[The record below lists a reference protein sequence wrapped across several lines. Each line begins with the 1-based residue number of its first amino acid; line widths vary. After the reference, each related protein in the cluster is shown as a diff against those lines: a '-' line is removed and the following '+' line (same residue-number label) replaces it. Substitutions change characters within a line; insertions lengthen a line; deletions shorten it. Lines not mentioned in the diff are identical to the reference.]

1 MQNHYLPHQYDFNNL
16 IYDNVDNMDNKIVI
30 KIYDGKKGKP
40 LYIQTP
46 ELVNVFGAIKKNNYH
61 ELLLPIGGIN
71 CLSFK
76 NFLHNLQNKILVDA
90 NFNKKEWFNNNN
102 RVKFIPI
109 IKEINKD
116 VTSTMEQTEEL
127 DKCNDGIIKIKVTDS
142 TIIKK
147 EYTEISIN
155 ELSKNAK
162 IRMIIQIYAIWINK
176 DTTYSF
182 GIYIKPEIIEER
194 NAYNLSFIE
203 EKLIF
208 ESDDDNNSVSS
219 TESSTSSTNSNK
231 N

>member
-1 MQNHYLPHQYDFNNL
+1 M
-16 IYDNVDNMDNKIVI
+16 
-30 KIYDGKKGKP
+30 
-40 LYIQTP
+40 
-46 ELVNVFGAIKKNNYH
+46 
-61 ELLLPIGGIN
+61 
-71 CLSFK
+71 
-76 NFLHNLQNKILVDA
+76 VDA

-162 IRMIIQIYAIWINK
+162 IRMI
-176 DTTYSF
+176 
-182 GIYIKPEIIEER
+182 
-194 NAYNLSFIE
+194 
-203 EKLIF
+203 
-208 ESDDDNNSVSS
+208 
-219 TESSTSSTNSNK
+219 
-231 N
+231 

>member
-16 IYDNVDNMDNKIVI
+16 IYDNIEEIDDKIII
-30 KIYDGKKGKP
+30 KIYDSKKGKP

-46 ELVNVFGAIKKNNYH
+46 ELVNVFGPIKRKNYH
-61 ELLLPIGGIN
+61 ELLLPLGGIN
-71 CLSFK
+71 TLLFK
-76 NFLHNLQNKILVDA
+76 NFLHNLQNKILCDA

-109 IKEINKD
+109 TKEINKD

-127 DKCNDGIIKIKVTDS
+127 DKCNDGIIKIKVTDN

-147 EYTEISIN
+147 EQSEISVN

-162 IRMIIQIYAIWINK
+162 IRMIIQIYAIWVNK
-176 DTTYSF
+176 TPQYSF

-194 NAYNLSFIE
+194 NVYNLSFIE
-203 EKLIF
+203 DKIIF
-208 ESDDDNNSVSS
+208 ESDDEDNNDNNS
-219 TESSTSSTNSNK
+219 TTSSKSSK
-231 N
+231 SSS